1 MSNEISFTSMKEYL
15 KTFGKFL
22 FWNFL
27 SALAAIALLHFILWV
42 ENLTGKQN
50 VLAGCLEVPSHV
62 WGAWGMFGYV
72 IGALLFLLIFG
83 LLVLI
88 FCACMRCVSLC
99 FDPSFNKRG
108 AINTKHLL
116 VFDLVAY
123 FCSYIAV
130 FMLWWMFV
138 SFEEYDMHI
147 ILGIIL
153 FPLVVRFILRLK
165 WYLLQK
171 KPDALELRVSGFRFL
186 WVCDHR
192 IFDEKIVGRYFCL
205 TF

>member
-1 MSNEISFTSMKEYL
+1 MKDCYKL
-15 KTFGKFL
+15 CGKLL
-22 FWNFL
+22 FWNFI
-27 SALAAIALLHFILWV
+27 SALVAIVLLHFILWV

-72 IGALLFLLIFG
+72 IGALLFLLILG

-108 AINTKHLL
+108 AINTNHLL

-171 KPDALELRVSGFRFL
+171 KPDALELRVSGFYL
-186 WVCDHR
+186 Y
-192 IFDEKIVGRYFCL
+192 ILIIKFDNHI
-205 TF
+205 

>member
-1 MSNEISFTSMKEYL
+1 MSNEI
-15 KTFGKFL
+15 TFIIMEDCYKLCRNLL
-22 FWNFL
+22 FWNFI
-27 SALAAIALLHFILWV
+27 SALVAIALLHFILWV

-72 IGALLFLLIFG
+72 IGALLFLLILG

-153 FPLVVRFILRLK
+153 FPLVVRFILHLK
-165 WYLLQK
+165 
-171 KPDALELRVSGFRFL
+171 
-186 WVCDHR
+186 
-192 IFDEKIVGRYFCL
+192 
-205 TF
+205 